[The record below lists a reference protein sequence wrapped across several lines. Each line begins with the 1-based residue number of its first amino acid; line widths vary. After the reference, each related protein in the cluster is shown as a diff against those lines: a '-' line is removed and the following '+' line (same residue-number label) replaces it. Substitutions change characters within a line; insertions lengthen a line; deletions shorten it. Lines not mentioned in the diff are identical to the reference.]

1 MAITD
6 DSTVVAVIGA
16 GAMGSGIAQVA
27 AQAGHEVHLVDADA
41 GAAAASHKRLGTTLG
56 RLVDKGKLTAD
67 ERAGILQRVV
77 VGPAADG
84 DLQELPPVGLAIEA
98 VVEKLDVKQE
108 IFRTLADHQ
117 DETTVFAT
125 NTSSLDVGAMAY
137 DLSSPE
143 RLIGLHFFNP
153 PPLMRLVEVVR
164 TTQSDRQVL
173 DSAAELM
180 RSWGKTPVLVTS
192 TPGFIVNRVARP
204 FYGESMRMLEAGMAD
219 AATLDLALREH
230 GGFRMGA
237 FELTDLIGL
246 DVNFAVGNSVW
257 HQTDRD
263 PRYEPVDLQR
273 RLVEEGRLGRK

>member
-1 MAITD
+1 
-6 DSTVVAVIGA
+6 
-16 GAMGSGIAQVA
+16 
-27 AQAGHEVHLVDADA
+27 
-41 GAAAASHKRLGTTLG
+41 
-56 RLVDKGKLTAD
+56 
-67 ERAGILQRVV
+67 
-77 VGPAADG
+77 
-84 DLQELPPVGLAIEA
+84 
-98 VVEKLDVKQE
+98 
-108 IFRTLADHQ
+108 
-117 DETTVFAT
+117 
-125 NTSSLDVGAMAY
+125 
-137 DLSSPE
+137 
-143 RLIGLHFFNP
+143 
-153 PPLMRLVEVVR
+153 EVVR

-246 DVNFAVGNSVW
+246 DVTFAVGNSVW

-263 PRYEPVDLQR
+263 PRYEPADLMRQ
-273 RLVEEGRLGRK
+273 LVEEGRLGGKTGRGWFENDATGHAVAAEPGAGRAAELVGGPVETDPVARTIAMLVNEGVDLVHRGAASAEDVDTAMKLGTNYPKGPHERPAELGAAEVGRRWGA